1 MTPCLY
7 LTFYKFLFQKLKV
20 TKMHL
25 SFDVVVAGGGI
36 AGISA
41 AVKAARE
48 GAKVL
53 LIEQYGFVGG
63 MSTAGMVSPFM
74 KHSIDNEILVRGIFE
89 EIEIEMRK
97 RDGMI
102 DNGFYASAFRNAS
115 YTLLRNSGVKVL
127 VHTIIT
133 KVNRVDNI
141 IKSIH
146 CLLFGEELEIE
157 GKIFI
162 DTTGDAQLVYL
173 GNFPYVK
180 GDEET
185 GKLQALTLFFRMGGI
200 DFIKALD
207 YVKTHKEDF
216 FSWMTYDFDLNKIIS
231 VAGYFSTVK
240 KAIAEGRLSE
250 DVNYIFY
257 TTLPNSGEASFNT
270 SNILGLDGSTSYD
283 LTKAELIGREQ
294 VWQVVKVL
302 QDDIPGFE
310 NSYLI
315 ETAIQV
321 GVRETRR
328 AIGDYVVTE
337 EDIIH
342 CHKFDDAIAR
352 GSYGI
357 DIHGQKDEQSR
368 LDEMPE
374 NDYYEIP
381 LRALIVKDAE
391 NLLIAGRNVSAT
403 RKAHG
408 ALRIMPTSAAMGE
421 AAGALAAISVSKKL
435 SVRDVPAKEV
445 QLKIK
450 HNLSKKFFEN
460 NSL

>member
-1 MTPCLY
+1 MNMKY
-7 LTFYKFLFQKLKV
+7 
-20 TKMHL
+20 
-25 SFDVVVAGGGI
+25 DVVVAGAGI

-48 GAKVL
+48 GAKVI
-53 LIEQYGFVGG
+53 LIDQYGFPGG

-74 KHSIDNEILVRGIFE
+74 KHSIDDEILVRGIFE
-89 EIEIEMRK
+89 EIEFEMRK

-102 DNGFYASAFRNAS
+102 DNGFYASAFRTATFN
-115 YTLLRNSGVKVL
+115 LLKSAGVKVL
-127 VHTIIT
+127 FHSVIS
-133 KVNRVDNI
+133 KVNRIGNR
-141 IKSIH
+141 IKSINVIF
-146 CLLFGEELEIE
+146 LGEEIEIE

-162 DTTGDAQLVYL
+162 DTTGDAQLIYL
-173 GNFPYVK
+173 GNFPWVK

-207 YVKTHKEDF
+207 YVKNHKEDF

-231 VAGYFSTVK
+231 VAGYFSIVK
-240 KAIAEGRLSE
+240 KAIEEKRLSE

-270 SNILGLDGSTSYD
+270 TNILGLDGSTSFD
-283 LTKAELIGREQ
+283 LTKAELAGREQ
-294 VWQVVKVL
+294 VWQVVRVL
-302 QDDIPGFE
+302 QGDVPGFE

-328 AIGDYVVTE
+328 AIGEYIVTE
-337 EDIIH
+337 DDILS
-342 CHKFDDAIAR
+342 CRKFNDAVVR
-352 GSYGI
+352 GCYGI

-374 NDYYEIP
+374 NDYYEVP
-381 LRALIVKDAE
+381 LRALLVRDAE
-391 NLLIAGRNVSAT
+391 NLLVAGRCLSAT

-408 ALRIMPTSAAMGE
+408 ALRIMPTSSAMGE
-421 AAGALAAISVSKKL
+421 ACGALAALAVKEDKKI
-435 SVRDVPAKEV
+435 REIPIKMV
-445 QLKIK
+445 QEKIK
-450 HNLSKKFFEN
+450 HNLSKRFFN
-460 NSL
+460 YQTSNQTQ

>member
-1 MTPCLY
+1 MNQN
-7 LTFYKFLFQKLKV
+7 KF
-20 TKMHL
+20 

-36 AGISA
+36 AGICA
-41 AVKAARE
+41 AIKAARE
-48 GAKVL
+48 GASVV
-53 LIEQYGFVGG
+53 LIEQYGFPGG

-89 EIEIEMRK
+89 ELEIEMRK
-97 RDGMI
+97 REGMI
-102 DNGFYASAFRNAS
+102 DNGFYASAFRSAAFK
-115 YTLLRNSGVKVL
+115 LLKDAKVKVL
-127 VHTIIT
+127 LHALLTR
-133 KVNRVDNI
+133 VNRAGDRI
-141 IKSIH
+141 ESINVVV
-146 CLLFGEELEIE
+146 FGEEFEIE
-157 GKIFI
+157 GKVFI
-162 DTTGDAQLVYL
+162 DTTGDAQIVYS
-173 GNFPYVK
+173 GNFPWIK

-200 DFIKALD
+200 NFNRALE
-207 YVKTHKEDF
+207 YVKNHKEDF

-231 VAGYFSTVK
+231 VAGYFSIVK
-240 KAIAEGRLSE
+240 KAIEEKRLSE
-250 DVNYIFY
+250 DINYIFY

-270 SNILGLDGSTSYD
+270 SNILDLDGSTSFD

-294 VWQVVKVL
+294 AWQVVRVL
-302 QDDIPGFE
+302 QNDVPGFE

-328 AIGDYVVTE
+328 AIGDYVITE
-337 EDIIH
+337 DDILS
-342 CHKFDDAIAR
+342 CKKFDDSIAR

-374 NDYYEIP
+374 NDFYEIP
-381 LRALIVKDAE
+381 VRSLIVRDAD
-391 NLLIAGRNVSAT
+391 NLLVAGRCLSAT

-421 AAGALAAISVSKKL
+421 ACGALAALAVKNNLSIRKVPVQKL
-435 SVRDVPAKEV
+435 QER
-445 QLKIK
+445 IK
-450 HNLSKKFFEN
+450 HNLSKRFFV
-460 NSL
+460 

>member
-1 MTPCLY
+1 M
-7 LTFYKFLFQKLKV
+7 K
-20 TKMHL
+20 L
-25 SFDVVVAGGGI
+25 SFDVIVAGGGI

-41 AVKAARE
+41 AVKAGRE
-48 GAKVL
+48 GVKVL

-74 KHSIDNEILVRGIFE
+74 KHLINNEILVRGIFE
-89 EIEIEMRK
+89 EIENEMRK
-97 RDGMI
+97 RNGMI
-102 DNGFYASAFRNAS
+102 DNGFYASAFRNAAFD
-115 YTLLRNSGVKVL
+115 LLKNSGVKIL
-127 VHTIIT
+127 VHTLIT
-133 KVNRVDNI
+133 KVNRDGNKI
-141 IKSIH
+141 RSIN
-146 CLLFGEELEIE
+146 CLLFGEEVEIE
-157 GKIFI
+157 GKVFI

-185 GKLQALTLFFRMGGI
+185 GRLQALTLFFRMGGI
-200 DFIKALD
+200 DFAKALD
-207 YVKTHKEDF
+207 YVKDHQEDF

-231 VAGYFSTVK
+231 VAGYFSTIK
-240 KAIAEGRLSE
+240 KATSEGRLS
-250 DVNYIFY
+250 DDINYIFY

-270 SNILGLDGSTSYD
+270 SNILGLDGSTSSD

-294 VWQVVKVL
+294 VWQVVKLL
-302 QDDIPGFE
+302 QSEIPGFE

-328 AIGDYVVTE
+328 AIGDYVMTE
-337 EDIIH
+337 EDITL

-352 GSYGI
+352 GCYGI

-368 LDEMPE
+368 LDDMPE
-374 NDYYEIP
+374 NDFYEIP
-381 LRALIVKDAE
+381 LRSLIVKDAE
-391 NLLIAGRNVSAT
+391 NLLVAGRNVSAT

-408 ALRIMPTSAAMGE
+408 ALRIMPTSSAMGE
-421 AAGALAAISVSKKL
+421 ASGALAAISVIKNL
-435 SVRDVPAKEV
+435 PIRNVPINEV

-450 HNLSKKFFEN
+450 HNLSKRFF
-460 NSL
+460 NSSQI

>member
-1 MTPCLY
+1 MNNK
-7 LTFYKFLFQKLKV
+7 LTA
-20 TKMHL
+20 
-25 SFDVVVAGGGI
+25 DVVVAGAGI

-48 GAKVL
+48 GAKVI
-53 LIEQYGFVGG
+53 LIEQYGFPGG

-74 KHSIDNEILVRGIFE
+74 KHSINDEILVRGIFE

-97 RDGMI
+97 REGMI
-102 DNGFYASAFRNAS
+102 DNGFYASAFRSAAFK
-115 YTLLRNSGVKVL
+115 LLNDANVKIL
-127 VHTIIT
+127 FHCLIT
-133 KVNRVDNI
+133 KVNREGKR
-141 IKSIH
+141 IKSVNVI
-146 CLLFGEELEIE
+146 LFGEEFEIE
-157 GKIFI
+157 GKVFI
-162 DTTGDAQLVYL
+162 DTTGDAQIVYA
-173 GNFPYVK
+173 GDFPWVK

-200 DFIKALD
+200 DFKKALD
-207 YVKTHKEDF
+207 YVKNHKEDF

-231 VAGYFSTVK
+231 VAGYFSIIK
-240 KAIAEGRLSE
+240 KAIEEKRLSE

-270 SNILGLDGSTSYD
+270 SNILGLDGSTSFD
-283 LTKAELIGREQ
+283 LTKAEMIGREQ
-294 VWQVVKVL
+294 VWQVVRLL
-302 QDDIPGFE
+302 QSDVPGFE

-328 AIGDYVVTE
+328 AIGDYIVTE
-337 EDIIH
+337 EDILN
-342 CHKFDDAIAR
+342 CRKFDDAIAR

-374 NDYYEIP
+374 NDFYEVP
-381 LRALIVKDAE
+381 VRSLIVRDAE
-391 NLLIAGRNVSAT
+391 NLLVAGRCLSAT

-421 AAGALAAISVSKKL
+421 ASGALAALAVL
-435 SVRDVPAKEV
+435 SNQSIR
-445 QLKIK
+445 KIPIRTLQEK
-450 HNLSKKFFEN
+450 IRHNLSKRFFN
-460 NSL
+460 